1 MGITRKLARTP
12 QPDGTSK
19 YKAVVLDCEMAC
31 TVGGLNEVIIVS
43 LVDYVKK
50 ELLMDTY
57 VQPGH
62 KVSNWYVYP
71 HFLSQ
76 LLVTQYY
83 QRFKLQYLFRKS
95 GQPSVMASLLL

>member
-71 HFLSQ
+71 
-76 LLVTQYY
+76 QYY